1 MGKHSGIGQAIG
13 RSMGESVG
21 KSVPR
26 IESEEKVTGRL
37 QYLEDLKLSGV
48 LHAKI
53 LRSPVAHARIVSID
67 AQAAAK
73 LPGVVAILTRED
85 IVDSPAYDSHYGPVY
100 KDQTIV
106 AVDKVRYVGD
116 PVAAVAASRLDIAEE
131 AMDLIEV
138 EYDEL
143 PAVFDAEEALAEGAP
158 VLHDKV
164 EMRRDGFADVGGIRP
179 VDGTNL
185 CNQLHLSKGD
195 VERGFRESDHVFENV
210 FTSPAAQHSSLE
222 PHTAIA
228 AFEKPGRLTVW
239 ATVQNPFVIRDLM
252 AEIFHLPLSK
262 VRVISLNLGGGYGS
276 KLYPKL
282 EPLTAALAHKA
293 KRPVAITLTR
303 EEVFQT
309 LTKHAARIYLKTG
322 VKNDGRIVARQC
334 RIYLDTGAYAE
345 IGPRVS
351 KKSAYTA
358 AGPYDIPNVQVD
370 SYLAY
375 TNKTPAGAFRGYGVS
390 QSTWAHESE
399 MDIIARA
406 LKIDPLELRRRNLLT
421 EGSTAITGE
430 PLHGL
435 ALQECLDKV
444 AAAVEW
450 GKRAEPENP
459 LAARGK
465 GLACLIKTTVTP
477 SVSSALI
484 RLNEDGSATLYVG
497 TADIGQGSDTV
508 LTQIASE
515 ELRIPME
522 HVQVV
527 HSDTDLTPYDLSTSS
542 SRSTFHMGRAVQLA
556 AEDIRKQLACL
567 AAPVFG
573 VGAEDVVLENQ
584 EVRPRDGS
592 QPGLSYKA
600 LFMKTYGIKGINLF
614 GKGLF
619 KTATTQKSGDPQ
631 TSVFWSIGAAAAEV
645 EVDRETGQVRLMRY
659 ATAADVGKALNPFFC
674 RQQLRGGAITG
685 IGLALMEQLV
695 YQDGQLINP
704 NFLDYNLPRFLDI
717 PEEIIPILVENPHPD
732 GPYGAKGLGETA
744 LIPAPPAIANAI
756 ADAVGARVTDL
767 PITPERVY
775 VAMRGKNKP
784 TEQAGPSSQAPQD
797 DRSG

>member
-1 MGKHSGIGQAIG
+1 MEKQSGTGRGIGQSA
-13 RSMGESVG
+13 
-21 KSVPR
+21 PR

-53 LRSPVAHARIVSID
+53 LRSPVAHARIRQID
-67 AQAAAK
+67 VREAVK
-73 LPGVVAILTRED
+73 LPGVAAVLTRED
-85 IVDSPAYDSHYGPVY
+85 VVGNPAYDAHYGPVY

-106 AVDKVRYVGD
+106 AVEKVRYVGD
-116 PVAAVAASRLDIAEE
+116 PVAAVAATRVDIAEE
-131 AMDLIEV
+131 ALDLIEAD
-138 EYDEL
+138 YDEL

-185 CNQLHLSKGD
+185 CNQMHVSKGD
-195 VERGFRESDHVFENV
+195 VERGFRESDHIFENV
-210 FTSPAAQHSSLE
+210 FTSPSAQHSSLE

-228 AFEKPGRLTVW
+228 NFEGRGDGAGRLTVW
-239 ATVQNPFVIRDLM
+239 ATVQNPFVIRDLL
-252 AEIFHLPLSK
+252 AEIFHLPLAK
-262 VRVISLNLGGGYGS
+262 VRVIALNLGGGYGS

-282 EPLTAALAHKA
+282 EPLAAALAHKA

-322 VKNDGRIVARQC
+322 VKSDGRIVARQC

-399 MDIIARA
+399 IDIIAGA
-406 LKIDPLELRRRNLLT
+406 LAIDPLELRRRNLLT

-430 PLHGL
+430 PLPGL
-435 ALQECLDKV
+435 ALRECLDEV
-444 AAAVEW
+444 AAAIEW
-450 GKRAEPENP
+450 GKGAEPASPDNP
-459 LAARGK
+459 SVARGK

-508 LTQIASE
+508 LVQIASE

-584 EVRPRDGS
+584 EAKPRDGS

-600 LFMKTYGIKGINLF
+600 LFMKAYGIKGINLF

-619 KTATTQKSGDPQ
+619 KTATKQKSGDPQ

-645 EVDRETGQVRLMRY
+645 EVDRETGQVRVVRY
-659 ATAADVGKALNPFFC
+659 ATAADVGKALNPFLC

-695 YQDGQLINP
+695 YQDGLLINP

-717 PEEIIPILVENPHPD
+717 PEEMIPILVENPHPD

-744 LIPAPPAIANAI
+744 LIPAPPAIANAV
-756 ADAVGARVTDL
+756 ADAVGARVKDL
-767 PITPERVY
+767 PITPERVFL
-775 VAMRGKNKP
+775 AMRKRAMETP
-784 TEQAGPSSQAPQD
+784 
-797 DRSG
+797 

>member
-1 MGKHSGIGQAIG
+1 
-13 RSMGESVG
+13 
-21 KSVPR
+21 
-26 IESEEKVTGRL
+26 
-37 QYLEDLKLSGV
+37 
-48 LHAKI
+48 
-53 LRSPVAHARIVSID
+53 
-67 AQAAAK
+67 
-73 LPGVVAILTRED
+73 
-85 IVDSPAYDSHYGPVY
+85 
-100 KDQTIV
+100 
-106 AVDKVRYVGD
+106 
-116 PVAAVAASRLDIAEE
+116 
-131 AMDLIEV
+131 
-138 EYDEL
+138 
-143 PAVFDAEEALAEGAP
+143 

-164 EMRRDGFADVGGIRP
+164 EMRREGFADVGGIRP

-185 CNQLHLSKGD
+185 CNQLHLNKGD

-210 FTSPAAQHSSLE
+210 FTSPSAQHSSLE
-222 PHTAIA
+222 PHA
-228 AFEKPGRLTVW
+228 AVATFEGRGDGPGRLTVW
-239 ATVQNPFVIRDLM
+239 ATVQNPFVIRDLL

-282 EPLTAALAHKA
+282 EPLAAALSHKA

-309 LTKHAARIYLKTG
+309 LTKHAARIHLKTG
-322 VKNDGRIVARQC
+322 VRNDGRIVARQC

-375 TNKTPAGAFRGYGVS
+375 TNKTPAGAFRGFGVS
-390 QSTWAHESE
+390 QSNWAHESE

-406 LKIDPLELRRRNLLT
+406 LGIDPMELRRRNLLT
-421 EGSTAITGE
+421 DGSTAITGE

-435 ALQECLDKV
+435 ALRECLDEV

-450 GKRAEPENP
+450 GKRAKPENRDHP
-459 LAARGK
+459 EHPSLARGK
-465 GLACLIKTTVTP
+465 GVACLIKTTVTP

-508 LTQIASE
+508 LAQIASE
-515 ELRIPME
+515 ELRIPLE
-522 HVQVV
+522 QVQVV
-527 HSDTDLTPYDLSTSS
+527 HSDTDYTPYDLSTSS

-567 AAPVFG
+567 AAPLLG
-573 VGAEDVVLENQ
+573 VSAEEVVLENQ
-584 EVRPRDGS
+584 EARPPDG
-592 QPGLSYKA
+592 QPGLSYRA
-600 LFMKTYGIKGINLF
+600 LFMKVYGIKGINLF

-619 KTATTQKSGDPQ
+619 KTATTQKSGEPQ

-645 EVDRETGQVRLMRY
+645 EVDRETGQVRVVRY
-659 ATAADVGKALNPFFC
+659 AAAADVGKALNPLFC

-695 YQDGQLINP
+695 YQDGLLINP

-717 PEEIIPILVENPHPD
+717 PEEIIPILVENPHPE

-767 PITPERVY
+767 PITPERVFL
-775 VAMRGKNKP
+775 AMRDVKNKP
-784 TEQAGPSSQAPQD
+784 TQLGPE
-797 DRSG
+797 DRRKSDV

>member
-1 MGKHSGIGQAIG
+1 MEKHSAIGQ
-13 RSMGESVG
+13 
-21 KSVPR
+21 SVPR
-26 IESEEKVTGRL
+26 VESEEKVTGRL
-37 QYLEDLKLSGV
+37 QYLEDLNLSGV
-48 LHAKI
+48 LQAKI
-53 LRSPVAHARIVSID
+53 LRSPVAHARITRID
-67 AQAAAK
+67 AQEAAK
-73 LPGVVAILTRED
+73 LPGVAAVLTRED
-85 IVDSPAYDSHYGPVY
+85 IVDNPAYDSQYGPVY

-116 PVAAVAASRLDIAEE
+116 PVAAVAAERADVAEE
-131 AMDLIEV
+131 ALERIAV

-143 PAVFDAEEALAEGAP
+143 PAVLDPEEALAEGAP

-164 EMRRDGFADVGGIRP
+164 EIRREGFADVGGIRP
-179 VDGTNL
+179 TDGTNL
-185 CNQLHLSKGD
+185 CNQMHLNKGD

-210 FTSPAAQHSSLE
+210 FTSPSAQHASLE

-228 AFEKPGRLTVW
+228 AFEQPGRLTVW
-239 ATVQNPFVIRDLM
+239 ATVQNPFVIRDQL

-262 VRVISLNLGGGYGS
+262 VRVIALNMGGGYGS

-282 EPLTAALAHKA
+282 EPLAAALAHKA

-322 VKNDGRIVARQC
+322 VKKNGRIVARQC
-334 RIYLDTGAYAE
+334 RVYLDTGAYAE

-358 AGPYDIPNVQVD
+358 AGPYDVPNVQVD

-390 QSTWAHESE
+390 QTSWAHESE
-399 MDIIARA
+399 MDIIARE

-435 ALQECLDKV
+435 TLRECLDEV

-450 GKRAEPENP
+450 GKREADKNP
-459 LAARGK
+459 SNPSVARGK

-508 LTQIASE
+508 LAQIASE

-522 HVQVV
+522 KVQVA
-527 HSDTDLTPYDLSTSS
+527 HSDTDYAPYDLSTSS
-542 SRSTFHMGRAVQLA
+542 SRSTFHMGRAIQLA
-556 AEDIRKQLACL
+556 AEDIRRQLACL
-567 AAPVFG
+567 AAPVFE
-573 VGAEDVVLENQ
+573 VGAEEITFENE
-584 EVRPRDGS
+584 EVRPPNG

-600 LFMKTYGIKGINLF
+600 LFMKVYGIKGINLF

-619 KTATTQKSGDPQ
+619 KTTTRQKSGDPQ

-645 EVDRETGQVRLMRY
+645 EVDRETGQARVVRY
-659 ATAADVGKALNPFFC
+659 ATSADVGKALNPLFC

-695 YQDGQLINP
+695 YQDGLLINP

-717 PEEIIPILVENPHPD
+717 PEEIIPILVENPHPE

-767 PITPERVY
+767 PITPERVFR
-775 VAMRGKNKP
+775 AMQGKNKP
-784 TEQAGPSSQAPQD
+784 TT
-797 DRSG
+797 

>member
-1 MGKHSGIGQAIG
+1 MRKHSVIGQPVA
-13 RSMGESVG
+13 
-21 KSVPR
+21 R

-37 QYLEDLKLSGV
+37 KYLEDLKLTGV

-53 LRSPVAHARIVSID
+53 LRSPLAHARIQGID
-67 AQAAAK
+67 TREAAK
-73 LPGVVAILTRED
+73 LPGVMAILTRDD
-85 IVDSPAYDSHYGPVY
+85 IVGNPAYDSHYGPVY

-106 AVDKVRYVGD
+106 AIDKVRYVGD
-116 PVAAVAASRLDIAEE
+116 SVAAVAATRPDIAEE
-131 AMDLIEV
+131 ALDRIEV
-138 EYDEL
+138 EYSEL
-143 PAVFDAEEALAEGAP
+143 PTVFDAEEALAEGSP

-164 EMRRDGFADVGGIRP
+164 QMRSEGFADVGGIRP

-185 CNQLHLSKGD
+185 CNQFHLSKGD
-195 VERGFRESDHVFENV
+195 VERGFQESDRVFENV
-210 FTSPAAQHSSLE
+210 FTAPAAQHSSLE

-228 AFEKPGRLTVW
+228 AFDLPGRLTVW
-239 ATVQNPFVIRDLM
+239 ATVQNPFVIRDLL
-252 AEIFHLPLSK
+252 AEIFHLPLAK

-282 EPLTAALAHKA
+282 EPLAAALAHKA

-322 VKNDGRIVARQC
+322 VKNDGRVVARQC

-351 KKSAYTA
+351 KKSSYTA

-399 MDIIARA
+399 MDIIARE
-406 LKIDPLELRRRNLLT
+406 LQIDPLEIRRRNLLT
-421 EGSTAITGE
+421 PASTAITGE
-430 PLHGL
+430 PLPGL
-435 ALQECLDKV
+435 ALRECLDKV
-444 AAAVEW
+444 ATAVGW
-450 GKRAEPENP
+450 GKHTEPDDP
-459 LAARGK
+459 SVARGK

-497 TADIGQGSDTV
+497 TADVGQGSDTV
-508 LTQIASE
+508 LSQIASD
-515 ELRIPME
+515 ELRIPLE

-556 AEDIRKQLACL
+556 ADDIRKQLACL

-573 VGAEDVVLENQ
+573 VGVEDVVLENQ
-584 EVRPRDGS
+584 EVRPRDAG

-600 LFMKTYGIKGINLF
+600 LFMKAYGIKGINLF

-619 KTATTQKSGDPQ
+619 KTATKQKSGDPQ

-645 EVDRETGQVRLMRY
+645 EVDRETGSVRLLRY

-674 RQQLRGGAITG
+674 QQQLRGGAITG
-685 IGLALMEQLV
+685 IGLALTEQLV
-695 YQDGQLINP
+695 YQDGLLINP

-717 PEEIIPILVENPHPD
+717 PDEIIPILIENPHPD

-744 LIPAPPAIANAI
+744 LIPAPPAIANAV
-756 ADAVGARVTDL
+756 ADAVGARIKDL
-767 PITPERVY
+767 PVTPERVFL
-775 VAMRGKNKP
+775 AMQRRK
-784 TEQAGPSSQAPQD
+784 AGSE
-797 DRSG
+797 

>member
-1 MGKHSGIGQAIG
+1 MQKHSVIGQ
-13 RSMGESVG
+13 SVQ
-21 KSVPR
+21 R

-37 QYLEDLKLSGV
+37 KYLEDWKLSGV

-53 LRSPVAHARIVSID
+53 LRSPVAHARIREID
-67 AQAAAK
+67 AREAAK
-73 LPGVVAILTRED
+73 LPGVVAVLTRED
-85 IVDSPAYDSHYGPVY
+85 IVGNPAYDSHYGPIY

-106 AVDKVRYVGD
+106 AIDKVRYVGD
-116 PVAAVAASRLDIAEE
+116 PVAAVAATRADIAEE
-131 AMDLIEV
+131 ALDRIEV

-143 PAVFDAEEALAEGAP
+143 PAVFDAEESLAEGAP

-164 EMRRDGFADVGGIRP
+164 EMRREGFADVGGIRP

-195 VERGFRESDHVFENV
+195 VERGFRESDQVFENV
-210 FTSPAAQHSSLE
+210 FTSPSAQHSSLE

-228 AFEKPGRLTVW
+228 QFEGPGRLTVW
-239 ATVQNPFVIRDLM
+239 ATVQNPFVIRDLL

-262 VRVISLNLGGGYGS
+262 VRVISFNLGGGYGS

-282 EPLTAALAHKA
+282 EPLAAALALKA
-293 KRPVAITLTR
+293 RRPVAITLTR

-375 TNKTPAGAFRGYGVS
+375 TNKTPAGAFRGFGVS
-390 QSTWAHESE
+390 QSNWAHESE

-406 LKIDPLELRRRNLLT
+406 LGIDPMELRLRNLLT

-430 PLHGL
+430 PLYGL
-435 ALQECLDKV
+435 TLRECLDEV

-459 LAARGK
+459 DNPSLARGK

-508 LTQIASE
+508 LAQIASE
-515 ELRIPME
+515 ELRIPLE

-567 AAPVFG
+567 AAPVFQ
-573 VGAEDVVLENQ
+573 VGAEEIVLENQ
-584 EVRPRDGS
+584 EARPRDGS

-600 LFMKTYGIKGINLF
+600 LFMKVYGIKGINLF
-614 GKGLF
+614 GNGLF
-619 KTATTQKSGDPQ
+619 KTSTTQKSGELQ
-631 TSVFWSIGAAAAEV
+631 TSSFWSIGAAAAEV
-645 EVDRETGQVRLMRY
+645 EVDRETGQVRVVRY
-659 ATAADVGKALNPFFC
+659 ATAADVGKAINPLFC

-695 YQDGQLINP
+695 YQDGLLINP

-717 PEEIIPILVENPHPD
+717 PEEIIPILIENPHPE

-756 ADAVGARVTDL
+756 EDAVGVRITDL
-767 PITPERVY
+767 PITPERVFL
-775 VAMRGKNKP
+775 AMQRKNKP
-784 TEQAGPSSQAPQD
+784 TA
-797 DRSG
+797 

>member
-1 MGKHSGIGQAIG
+1 MEKHSAIGQ
-13 RSMGESVG
+13 
-21 KSVPR
+21 SVPR
-26 IESEEKVTGRL
+26 VESEEKVTGRL
-37 QYLEDLKLSGV
+37 KYLEDLNLSGV
-48 LHAKI
+48 LQAKI
-53 LRSPVAHARIVSID
+53 LRSPVAHARITRID
-67 AQAAAK
+67 AQEAAK
-73 LPGVVAILTRED
+73 LPGVAAVLTRED
-85 IVDSPAYDSHYGPVY
+85 IVNNPAYDSQYGPVY

-116 PVAAVAASRLDIAEE
+116 PVAAVAAERTDVAEE
-131 AMDLIEV
+131 ALERIAV

-143 PAVFDAEEALAEGAP
+143 PAVLDPEEALAEGAP

-164 EMRRDGFADVGGIRP
+164 EIRREGFADVGGIRP
-179 VDGTNL
+179 TDGTNL
-185 CNQLHLSKGD
+185 CNQMHLNKGD

-210 FTSPAAQHSSLE
+210 FTSPSAQHASLE

-228 AFEKPGRLTVW
+228 AFEQPGRLTVW
-239 ATVQNPFVIRDLM
+239 ATVQNPFVIRDQL
-252 AEIFHLPLSK
+252 AEIFHLPLAK
-262 VRVISLNLGGGYGS
+262 VRVIALNMGGGYGS

-282 EPLTAALAHKA
+282 EPLAAALAHKA

-322 VKNDGRIVARQC
+322 VKKNGRIVARQC
-334 RIYLDTGAYAE
+334 RVYLDTGAYAE

-358 AGPYDIPNVQVD
+358 AGPYDVPNVQVD

-390 QSTWAHESE
+390 QTSWAHESE
-399 MDIIARA
+399 MDIIARE

-435 ALQECLDKV
+435 TLRECLDEV

-450 GKRAEPENP
+450 GKREADKNP
-459 LAARGK
+459 DNPSVARGK

-508 LTQIASE
+508 LAQIASE

-522 HVQVV
+522 KLQVA
-527 HSDTDLTPYDLSTSS
+527 HSDTDYAPYDLSTSS
-542 SRSTFHMGRAVQLA
+542 SRSTFHMGRAIQLA
-556 AEDIRKQLACL
+556 AEDIRRQLACL

-573 VGAEDVVLENQ
+573 VGAEEITFENE
-584 EVRPRDGS
+584 EVRPPNG

-600 LFMKTYGIKGINLF
+600 LFMKVYGIKGINLF

-619 KTATTQKSGDPQ
+619 KTATRQKSGDPQ

-645 EVDRETGQVRLMRY
+645 EVDRETGQARVVRY
-659 ATAADVGKALNPFFC
+659 ATSADVGKALNPLFC

-695 YQDGQLINP
+695 YQDGLLINP

-717 PEEIIPILVENPHPD
+717 PEEIIPILVENPHPE

-767 PITPERVY
+767 PITPERVFR
-775 VAMRGKNKP
+775 AMQGKNKP
-784 TEQAGPSSQAPQD
+784 MT
-797 DRSG
+797 

>member
-1 MGKHSGIGQAIG
+1 MEKHSVIGQVI
-13 RSMGESVG
+13 G

-37 QYLEDLKLSGV
+37 KYLEDLKLSGV

-53 LRSPVAHARIVSID
+53 LRSPVAHARIRQID
-67 AQAAAK
+67 AREAAK
-73 LPGVVAILTRED
+73 LAGVVAVLTRED
-85 IVDSPAYDSHYGPVY
+85 IVGNAAYDSAYGPIY

-116 PVAAVAASRLDIAEE
+116 PVAAVAATRPDIAEE
-131 AMDLIEV
+131 ALDLIEV

-164 EMRRDGFADVGGIRP
+164 EMRREGFADVGGIRP

-195 VERGFRESDHVFENV
+195 VERGFRESDQVFENV
-210 FTSPAAQHSSLE
+210 FTSPSAQHSALE
-222 PHTAIA
+222 PHTAVA
-228 AFEKPGRLTVW
+228 AFEGRGEGPGRLTVW
-239 ATVQNPFVIRDLM
+239 ATVQNPFVIRDLL
-252 AEIFHLPLSK
+252 AEIFHLPLAK

-282 EPLTAALAHKA
+282 EPLAAALSHKT

-375 TNKTPAGAFRGYGVS
+375 TNKTPAGAFRGFGVS
-390 QSTWAHESE
+390 QSNWAHESE

-406 LKIDPLELRRRNLLT
+406 LEIDPMELRRRNLLT

-435 ALQECLDKV
+435 ALRECLDKV
-444 AAAVEW
+444 AAAIEW
-450 GKRAEPENP
+450 GKRVEPENP
-459 LAARGK
+459 DNSSVARGK

-508 LTQIASE
+508 LAQIASE
-515 ELRIPME
+515 ELRIPLE

-527 HSDTDLTPYDLSTSS
+527 HSDTDYTPYDLSTSS

-573 VGAEDVVLENQ
+573 VGAEEIVLENQ
-584 EVRPRDGS
+584 EARPQDRS

-619 KTATTQKSGDPQ
+619 RTATTQKSGDPQ

-645 EVDRETGQVRLMRY
+645 EVDRETGQVRVVRY
-659 ATAADVGKALNPFFC
+659 ATAADVGKALNPLFC

-695 YQDGQLINP
+695 YQDGLLINP

-756 ADAVGARVTDL
+756 EDAVGARITDL

-775 VAMRGKNKP
+775 LAMQRKKVP
-784 TEQAGPSSQAPQD
+784 TT
-797 DRSG
+797 